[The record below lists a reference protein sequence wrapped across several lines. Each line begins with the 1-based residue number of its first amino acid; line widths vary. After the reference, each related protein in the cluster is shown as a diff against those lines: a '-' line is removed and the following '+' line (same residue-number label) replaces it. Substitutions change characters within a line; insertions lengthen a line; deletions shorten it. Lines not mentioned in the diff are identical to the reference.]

1 MPIFGVPLALI
12 GLAALPALT
21 AIYWLRT
28 RFRRQEVS
36 SLFLWALVAQAH
48 GGGRRATR
56 LQTPLLWLLELLAL
70 LLLALAAAGPYI
82 PRADRLIPVMVVLDD
97 SFSMSA
103 MRRDGRSVKEAG
115 ADAIKQELGG
125 IGSFAARFVI
135 AGPEPSLA
143 GDSIMRLND
152 IDDALA
158 EWRCESASS
167 AIGPAVALAR
177 EVGGPDCRVL
187 IVTDRTPPEDEST
200 ADSTAT
206 NDRVRWRSVGNTAPN
221 VGIVNAVRSADPQR
235 DQLLIE
241 VTNFSDTSKAV
252 TLTILAGVDKDL
264 FRNMPDSHPIGVM
277 REIDRRPLEL
287 DAFETRR
294 LRIAPSGA
302 GRVLVAMI
310 DDDALM
316 ADNQVVLMP
325 PDRDPLPVA
334 VAVNDPMLSKAIV
347 SAVEATGAA
356 RTGSARPALTFTD
369 RSLVASDVSDGIAV
383 GWRVEF
389 EVPPPEGVDA
399 YIGPFVIDYTH
410 PLSAGLS
417 LAGLVWAAPGVSEDE
432 VASGRPIISAGDVPL
447 VSERDLAAGAS
458 ALRIRLR
465 ADRSTLLNAAAWPV
479 LIANIL
485 DWRRAEL
492 PGMSHVNARPG
503 LPVRYNLPSTI
514 AAVTVTRYTAF
525 EDEPNEPPVRIEVRA
540 GTASLDTDRPGVYRV
555 QAGTESRRY
564 VVNALSTTE
573 SDLRGAVTGERG
585 VWNDEQALRT
595 DYRGLAWALGL
606 AALALLALHGW
617 LLSKSYVQPGRETAG
632 GVT

>member
-1 MPIFGVPLALI
+1 LPIFGVPLALI

-103 MRRDGRSVKEAG
+103 TRRDGRSVREAG

-143 GDSIMRLND
+143 GDSITRLND
-152 IDDALA
+152 VDGAISD
-158 EWRCESASS
+158 WRCESASA

-187 IVTDRTPPEDEST
+187 IVTDRTPREDESAT
-200 ADSTAT
+200 ASPQP
-206 NDRVRWRSVGNTAPN
+206 NDRVRWRTVGNTVPN
-221 VGIVNAVRSADPQR
+221 VGFVNAVRSADPTR
-235 DQLLIE
+235 DQLLLEI
-241 VTNFSDTSKAV
+241 TNFSDESKTV

-264 FRNMPDSHPIGVM
+264 FRNLPDSHPVGAT

-287 DAFETRR
+287 AAFETRR

-302 GRVLVAMI
+302 GRVLVVKI

-316 ADNQVVLMP
+316 ADNRVVLMP
-325 PDRDPLPVA
+325 PDRDPLPVS
-334 VAVNDPMLSKAIV
+334 VAINDATLSKAV
-347 SAVEATGAA
+347 TSAIEATTAA
-356 RTGSARPALTFTD
+356 QIGSSQPALTFTD
-369 RSLVASDVSDGIAV
+369 RSLVSSEVSEGIAG

-389 EVPPPEGVDA
+389 EVPPAEGIDA
-399 YIGPFVIDYTH
+399 YLGPFVIDYTH

-417 LAGLVWAAPGVSEDE
+417 LAGLVWAAPGVSEDD
-432 VASGRPIISAGDVPL
+432 ASMGRPVISAGDVPL
-447 VSERDLAAGAS
+447 ITERGLAGGAR

-465 ADRSTLLNAAAWPV
+465 ADRSTLLNSAAWPV

-492 PGMSHVNARPG
+492 PGMSHANARPG
-503 LPVRYNLPSTI
+503 LPVRYNLPNTVD
-514 AAVTVTRYTAF
+514 AVTVTRYTAL
-525 EDEPNEPPVRIEVRA
+525 EDKPNEPPVRIEVRS
-540 GTASLDTDRPGVYRV
+540 GTASLDTDRPGIYRV
-555 QAGTESRRY
+555 NAGTETQRY
-564 VVNALSTTE
+564 AVNALSTEE
-573 SDLRGAVTGERG
+573 SDLRGAVTAERG

-606 AALALLALHGW
+606 TALAILALHAW
-617 LLSKSYVQPGRETAG
+617 LLSRSYAQPGRETAG
-632 GVT
+632 GVA

>member
-103 MRRDGRSVKEAG
+103 TRRDGRSARETG
-115 ADAIKQELGG
+115 ADAIRQELGG
-125 IGSFAARFVI
+125 IGSFTARFVI

-143 GDSIMRLND
+143 GDGITRLND
-152 IDDALA
+152 IDHALTP
-158 EWRCESASS
+158 WRCESASS

-177 EVGGPDCRVL
+177 EVGGPQCRVL
-187 IVTDRTPPEDEST
+187 VVTDRTPPDEQIADTT
-200 ADSTAT
+200 AEIT
-206 NDRVRWRSVGNTAPN
+206 DRVRWRSVGHTVPN
-221 VGIVNAVRSADPQR
+221 VGFVNAVRSADPQR

-241 VTNFSDTSKAV
+241 VTNFWDAPKTV
-252 TLTILAGVDKDL
+252 TLTVHAGVDKDL
-264 FRNMPDSHPIGVM
+264 FRNVPDSHPVGAL

-287 DAFETRR
+287 AAFETRR
-294 LRIAPSGA
+294 LRLAPPGA
-302 GRVLVAMI
+302 GRVLVARI
-310 DDDALM
+310 DDDALR

-325 PDRDPLPVA
+325 PDRDPLPVS
-334 VAVNDPMLSKAIV
+334 VAINDAALSKAV
-347 SAVEATGAA
+347 TSAIEATAAA
-356 RTGSARPALTFTD
+356 RIGSTRPALTFTD
-369 RSLVASDVSDGIAV
+369 RSLIASEVSDGTAG

-389 EVPPPEGVDA
+389 EAPPAEGVDA
-399 YIGPFVIDYTH
+399 YLGPFVVDYTH

-417 LAGLVWAAPGVSEDE
+417 LAGLVWAAPGVSEDG
-432 VASGRPIISAGDVPL
+432 ATLGRPIISAGDVPL
-447 VSERDLAAGAS
+447 VSERSLAAGAR

-503 LPVRYNLPSTI
+503 LPVRYNLPGTTE
-514 AAVTVTRYTAF
+514 AVTVTRYTAKA
-525 EDEPNEPPVRIEVRA
+525 DEPGGPPVRIEVRNA
-540 GTASLDTDRPGVYRV
+540 TASLDTDRPGVYRV
-555 QAGTESRRY
+555 DAGTQTRRY
-564 VVNALSTTE
+564 AVNALSTVE
-573 SDLRGAVTGERG
+573 SDLRGAVTADWG

-606 AALALLALHGW
+606 SALVLLALHAW
-617 LLSKSYVQPGRETAG
+617 LLSRSYAQPGRETAG
-632 GVT
+632 GAA